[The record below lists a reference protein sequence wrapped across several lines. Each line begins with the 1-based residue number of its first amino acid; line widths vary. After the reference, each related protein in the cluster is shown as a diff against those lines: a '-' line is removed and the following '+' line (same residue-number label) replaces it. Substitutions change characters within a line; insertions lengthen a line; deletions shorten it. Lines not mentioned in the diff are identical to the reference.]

1 MPQINDI
8 RELAQQN
15 ARYVSNSPQDWMSYL
30 DVAARL
36 YRYSFTDEL
45 LIHAQRPD
53 ATACAEME
61 LWNQKMSRWVNR
73 GAKGI
78 ALLDDTG
85 PRTKLRYVFD
95 IADTHLVRG
104 GKTPLLWNLDSHEH
118 EQAILDHLADT
129 YGLSQTDS
137 MNAALLEL
145 AQQLTADNLDEA
157 MDGLAY
163 EVADTFLEE
172 LDEDNIRV
180 RFRELMT
187 NSIFYTLSRRCRQE
201 PMDVLNDDDFIRIV
215 DFNKLPVLSFLGN
228 AVSEQCEA
236 VLFDIGREMRKI
248 YKKEITQQLEKSV
261 DSLYN
266 TNTGFN
272 TLKRE
277 TKENTTKGGQE
288 NGVDVLPQ
296 GRLSVP
302 ESGRE
307 GRAADH
313 REVRDAA
320 QDVPE
325 REPQELVSEYADE
338 RQTEPASGAD
348 RGRSGEPDGNPAG
361 RPEREVPGTE
371 QGERPA
377 GMGSAPEQPDDD
389 GRGDRLEGIGVQLT
403 EPVTEQDLSEAEEE
417 IASAFSFP
425 DLPTVE
431 QQIRA
436 IEAPIRARY
445 ADEIALDPEVVDE
458 ILRTGSN
465 RSKGQLR
472 LIYNFMVEK
481 TPEEYTEFVKNE
493 YGTGGKG
500 FEIDGSKYAGWFDDL
515 GLRIAVGSTAK
526 GGTIA
531 NAFLSWE
538 DVSNRIHELLRQ
550 GEYAPQAVLDAARQ
564 NALQE
569 HAQTLAYMERDLAD
583 GVAEAVFQ
591 DTEIFRGGF
600 PELTDRLAGL
610 LDDTDFLTDLNERL
624 SALGEAYAEDKDL
637 MRMHFYKPDKVAA
650 LFHKFAKPYQNYA
663 AREDFH
669 WNEYKRFITE
679 DEINAYFTRGSNYSD
694 SRLAIYSFF
703 LNHEDKKE
711 RADFLKDHY
720 GIGGSSHALCGA
732 DDSHEDHDGRGIALE
747 RGPYGNP
754 DASVHLNW
762 NQAAGRID
770 RLIRDSEYLKP
781 ADYSRMPAY
790 EQEKMAMRVMGFY
803 HHLPNEVERPFPQ
816 DLYHEEGRKAL
827 VEKLAD
833 PEQAVELLEQMDNAL
848 LSVPLDSEEYERKAE
863 SLSILH
869 QYVEGTYTIFPEK
882 KRAVEIAVPEQG
894 QMSMFDFMEQEPQ
907 SKEQSTAAAVEN
919 SQKAKVVARYQ
930 STVMMQAGYI
940 EDIAILQY
948 SDGKFYNHYNYDEE
962 KGTGAAET
970 GPFNSLNDAKAVIRQ
985 TREDAKAVESFENQP
1000 KQMYSRE
1007 NGSFLYLD
1015 NNHLYRI
1022 ERSNAHD
1029 VYLKDMENSA
1039 VAGRVIPLPSYSETL
1054 AKNPLNDF
1062 LKLDADHTQKDSRSI
1077 YKECLYTLLEKVER
1091 SEIYPLLRDRDTT
1104 EEEAEKLIREKIEDL
1119 FDSGEV
1125 ENAVYSEAIDT
1136 WAHFGEWIQEDIFQ
1150 RTYQDVIT
1158 DRRDAVALYQDSKDA
1173 PQWVRGMMVP
1183 YAAEEKAVEP
1193 TLQPL
1198 PLDAANEYNAL
1209 KERYPDALVGYEQHG
1224 NFEFYG
1230 EDVQNPV
1237 YRAKGE
1243 IMSLTDKVS
1252 QMAKKREQLYADY
1265 VAGVVDSEDYQLIR
1279 EDYSRQYDGLRAAL
1293 QEAENKKVQVEQQIE
1308 EYLNMTS
1315 HLEEHLDNFEFD
1327 IQLVKSLV
1335 QKIEVSADKRIRI
1348 VFGFRDVFT
1357 ELGKE
1362 SAET

>member
-36 YRYSFTDEL
+36 YRYSFTDAL

-104 GKTPLLWNLDSHEH
+104 GKTPLLWNLESHEH
-118 EQAILDHLADT
+118 EQTILDHLADT

-137 MNAALLEL
+137 MNTALMEL

-187 NSIFYTLSRRCRQE
+187 NSIFYTLSRRCGQE
-201 PMDVLNDDDFIRIV
+201 PMDVLDDDDFIRIV

-266 TNTGFN
+266 TNTDFN

-277 TKENTTKGGQE
+277 TEENTTKGGQE

-348 RGRSGEPDGNPAG
+348 RESSGEPDGNPG
-361 RPEREVPGTE
+361 GQPEREVSGTE
-371 QGERPA
+371 QGEGPA
-377 GMGSAPEQPDDD
+377 GMGGTPEQPDGD
-389 GRGDRLEGIGVQLT
+389 GRRDRFEGIGVQLT
-403 EPVTEQDLSEAEEE
+403 EPTTEQDLSEAEEE
-417 IASAFSFP
+417 IASAFSLP

-431 QQIRA
+431 QQIHA
-436 IEAPIRARY
+436 IEAPIQARY
-445 ADEIALDPEVVDE
+445 ADEIALDAEVVDE

-500 FEIDGSKYAGWFDDL
+500 FEIDGAKYAVWFDDL
-515 GLRIAVGSTAK
+515 GLRIAAGDTAK
-526 GGTIA
+526 GGTIV

-591 DTEIFRGGF
+591 DTAIFRGGF
-600 PELTDRLAGL
+600 PEMTDRLADL

-637 MRMHFYKPDKVAA
+637 MRM
-650 LFHKFAKPYQNYA
+650 
-663 AREDFH
+663 
-669 WNEYKRFITE
+669 WNIC
-679 DEINAYFTRGSNYSD
+679 RGSK
-694 SRLAIYSFF
+694 I
-703 LNHEDKKE
+703 
-711 RADFLKDHY
+711 
-720 GIGGSSHALCGA
+720 SS
-732 DDSHEDHDGRGIALE
+732 
-747 RGPYGNP
+747 
-754 DASVHLNW
+754 
-762 NQAAGRID
+762 
-770 RLIRDSEYLKP
+770 
-781 ADYSRMPAY
+781 
-790 EQEKMAMRVMGFY
+790 
-803 HHLPNEVERPFPQ
+803 
-816 DLYHEEGRKAL
+816 
-827 VEKLAD
+827 
-833 PEQAVELLEQMDNAL
+833 
-848 LSVPLDSEEYERKAE
+848 
-863 SLSILH
+863 
-869 QYVEGTYTIFPEK
+869 
-882 KRAVEIAVPEQG
+882 
-894 QMSMFDFMEQEPQ
+894 
-907 SKEQSTAAAVEN
+907 
-919 SQKAKVVARYQ
+919 
-930 STVMMQAGYI
+930 
-940 EDIAILQY
+940 
-948 SDGKFYNHYNYDEE
+948 
-962 KGTGAAET
+962 
-970 GPFNSLNDAKAVIRQ
+970 
-985 TREDAKAVESFENQP
+985 
-1000 KQMYSRE
+1000 
-1007 NGSFLYLD
+1007 
-1015 NNHLYRI
+1015 
-1022 ERSNAHD
+1022 
-1029 VYLKDMENSA
+1029 
-1039 VAGRVIPLPSYSETL
+1039 
-1054 AKNPLNDF
+1054 
-1062 LKLDADHTQKDSRSI
+1062 
-1077 YKECLYTLLEKVER
+1077 
-1091 SEIYPLLRDRDTT
+1091 
-1104 EEEAEKLIREKIEDL
+1104 
-1119 FDSGEV
+1119 
-1125 ENAVYSEAIDT
+1125 
-1136 WAHFGEWIQEDIFQ
+1136 
-1150 RTYQDVIT
+1150 
-1158 DRRDAVALYQDSKDA
+1158 
-1173 PQWVRGMMVP
+1173 
-1183 YAAEEKAVEP
+1183 P
-1193 TLQPL
+1193 T
-1198 PLDAANEYNAL
+1198 
-1209 KERYPDALVGYEQHG
+1209 K
-1224 NFEFYG
+1224 
-1230 EDVQNPV
+1230 
-1237 YRAKGE
+1237 
-1243 IMSLTDKVS
+1243 T
-1252 QMAKKREQLYADY
+1252 
-1265 VAGVVDSEDYQLIR
+1265 
-1279 EDYSRQYDGLRAAL
+1279 
-1293 QEAENKKVQVEQQIE
+1293 
-1308 EYLNMTS
+1308 
-1315 HLEEHLDNFEFD
+1315 
-1327 IQLVKSLV
+1327 
-1335 QKIEVSADKRIRI
+1335 
-1348 VFGFRDVFT
+1348 
-1357 ELGKE
+1357 
-1362 SAET
+1362 

>member
-1 MPQINDI
+1 MNNDI

-36 YRYSFTDEL
+36 YRYSFTDTL

-53 ATACAEME
+53 ATACAELE

-118 EQAILDHLADT
+118 EQTILDHLADT

-187 NSIFYTLSRRCRQE
+187 NSIFYTLSRRCGQE
-201 PMDVLNDDDFIRIV
+201 PMDVLDDDDFIRIV

-266 TNTGFN
+266 TNTDFS
-272 TLKRE
+272 TLKRKTE
-277 TKENTTKGGQE
+277 ENTTKGGRE

-307 GRAADH
+307 GRAADY

-348 RGRSGEPDGNPAG
+348 RGSSGEPDGNPAG
-361 RPEREVPGTE
+361 QPEREVSGTE

-377 GMGSAPEQPDDD
+377 GMGGAPEQPDSD

-403 EPVTEQDLSEAEEE
+403 KTTTEQDLSEAEEE

-436 IEAPIRARY
+436 IEAPIQARY
-445 ADEIALDPEVVDE
+445 ADEIALDSEVVDE

-610 LDDTDFLTDLNERL
+610 LDDTDFLTDLNDRL

-650 LFHKFAKPYQNYA
+650 LFQQFAKPYQNYS
-663 AREDFH
+663 ARDGFH
-669 WNEYKRFITE
+669 WNEYKKFITE

-720 GIGGSSHALCGA
+720 GIGGSSHVIYSVAESGGELEDLLNPEFPPEQMQLIA
-732 DDSHEDHDGRGIALE
+732 DVQNRTDAISRAAAEEALE
-747 RGPYGNP
+747 PLTQQP
-754 DASVHLNW
+754 MT
-762 NQAAGRID
+762 
-770 RLIRDSEYLKP
+770 P
-781 ADYSRMPAY
+781 A
-790 EQEKMAMRVMGFY
+790 
-803 HHLPNEVERPFPQ
+803 EVNHARRQ
-816 DLYHEEGRKAL
+816 HNL
-827 VEKLAD
+827 
-833 PEQAVELLEQMDNAL
+833 
-848 LSVPLDSEEYERKAE
+848 PLDSGAETELPAQPKQEPMNFRITDDDLGAGGPKTKYKANVEAIQMLQTLDAEQRQATAEEQEILSRYVGWGGIPQAFDENNAEWSKEYAELQSLLTADEYKEARASTLNAFYTSPTVIKAMYEALGNMG
-863 SLSILH
+863 LSKGNVLEPSCGVGNFMGLVPDSMEKIRM
-869 QYVEGTYTIFPEK
+869 YGVELDSISGRIAQQLYQK
-882 KRAVEIAVPEQG
+882 NKIAVQG
-894 QMSMFDFMEQEPQ
+894 FETMQFPDSFFDCVVGNVPFGNYKVPDKRYDRHNFLIHDYFIAKSLDLVRPGGVVAVVTSSGTMDKKDSSVREYLANRADLVGAIRLPNNAFQRNANTGVVADILFLQ
-907 SKEQSTAAAVEN
+907 KRDRAAVERADWVDLGETPEGYSINQYFAQHPEMVLGKITTESTQYGKQETSVKPIEGADLAEQLKEAVSNIHATITEPEISDDELEVQEEPIPADPSVKNFSFTNVDGQIYYREN
-919 SQKAKVVARYQ
+919 SFMNKVELPAVTAERVLGMIALRETTRKLLDCQLHDGSDAEVQLLQNELKQQYTAFKAQYGLIN
-930 STVMMQAGYI
+930 STANKRAFRQDSSYCLLASL
-940 EDIAILQY
+940 EIL
-948 SDGKFYNHYNYDEE
+948 DEE
-962 KGTGAAET
+962 KNLKRLADIFTKRT
-970 GPFNSLNDAKAVIRQ
+970 IRKPEPV
-985 TREDAKAVESFENQP
+985 TSV
-1000 KQMYSRE
+1000 
-1007 NGSFLYLD
+1007 
-1015 NNHLYRI
+1015 
-1022 ERSNAHD
+1022 
-1029 VYLKDMENSA
+1029 
-1039 VAGRVIPLPSYSETL
+1039 
-1054 AKNPLNDF
+1054 
-1062 LKLDADHTQKDSRSI
+1062 
-1077 YKECLYTLLEKVER
+1077 
-1091 SEIYPLLRDRDTT
+1091 DTP
-1104 EEEAEKLIREKIEDL
+1104 
-1119 FDSGEV
+1119 
-1125 ENAVYSEAIDT
+1125 SEALALSI
-1136 WAHFGEWIQEDIFQ
+1136 GENRKICCC
-1150 RTYQDVIT
+1150 
-1158 DRRDAVALYQDSKDA
+1158 
-1173 PQWVRGMMVP
+1173 M
-1183 YAAEEKAVEP
+1183 AA
-1193 TLQPL
+1193 
-1198 PLDAANEYNAL
+1198 
-1209 KERYPDALVGYEQHG
+1209 
-1224 NFEFYG
+1224 
-1230 EDVQNPV
+1230 
-1237 YRAKGE
+1237 
-1243 IMSLTDKVS
+1243 
-1252 QMAKKREQLYADY
+1252 
-1265 VAGVVDSEDYQLIR
+1265 
-1279 EDYSRQYDGLRAAL
+1279 
-1293 QEAENKKVQVEQQIE
+1293 
-1308 EYLNMTS
+1308 
-1315 HLEEHLDNFEFD
+1315 
-1327 IQLVKSLV
+1327 KS
-1335 QKIEVSADKRIRI
+1335 SS
-1348 VFGFRDVFT
+1348 VFT
-1357 ELGKE
+1357 R
-1362 SAET
+1362 

>member
-36 YRYSFTDEL
+36 YRYSFTDAL

-53 ATACAEME
+53 ATACAELE

-118 EQAILDHLADT
+118 EQAILDHLEDT

-137 MNAALLEL
+137 MNTALLEL

-157 MDGLAY
+157 MDGLVY
-163 EVADTFLEE
+163 EVKDTFLEE

-187 NSIFYTLSRRCRQE
+187 NSIFYTLSRRCGQE
-201 PMDVLNDDDFIRIV
+201 PMDVLDDDDFIRIV

-266 TNTGFN
+266 TNANFSA
-272 TLKRE
+272 LKRE
-277 TKENTTKGGQE
+277 TADTTTKGGQE
-288 NGVDVLPQ
+288 NGVDVSSQ
-296 GRLSVP
+296 GRLPVP

-338 RQTEPASGAD
+338 RQAEPASGAD
-348 RGRSGEPDGNPAG
+348 RGSSGEPGGNPAG
-361 RPEREVPGTE
+361 QPEREVSGTE
-371 QGERPA
+371 QGAGPA
-377 GMGSAPEQPDDD
+377 GMGGAPEQPDSD
-389 GRGDRLEGIGVQLT
+389 GRGNRLEGIGVQLT
-403 EPVTEQDLSEAEEE
+403 ETTTEQDLSEAEEE
-417 IASAFSFP
+417 ISSAFSFP

-436 IEAPIRARY
+436 IEEPIRARY

-500 FEIDGSKYAGWFDDL
+500 FEIGGAKYAVWFDDL

-526 GGTIA
+526 GGTLV

-624 SALGEAYAEDKDL
+624 SALGEAYVEDKDL

-650 LFHKFAKPYQNYA
+650 LFQQFAKPYQNFA
-663 AREDFH
+663 AREGL
-669 WNEYKRFITE
+669 E
-679 DEINAYFTRGSNYSD
+679 
-694 SRLAIYSFF
+694 
-703 LNHEDKKE
+703 KE
-711 RADFLKDHY
+711 KM
-720 GIGGSSHALCGA
+720 
-732 DDSHEDHDGRGIALE
+732 
-747 RGPYGNP
+747 
-754 DASVHLNW
+754 
-762 NQAAGRID
+762 QAAHID
-770 RLIRDSEYLKP
+770 RVLDLNPEKVKQCMDAGLLQYRKRANEIVAHLMAKDDERTAVY
-781 ADYSRMPAY
+781 RQY
-790 EQEKMAMRVMGFY
+790 EQGSI
-803 HHLPNEVERPFPQ
+803 
-816 DLYHEEGRKAL
+816 
-827 VEKLAD
+827 
-833 PEQAVELLEQMDNAL
+833 LLEQ
-848 LSVPLDSEEYERKAE
+848 VEEYE
-863 SLSILH
+863 H
-869 QYVEGTYTIFPEK
+869 QYQVAVQKQEAAFKKVMLAVNDIEKAFSHGNPWLMKFRAISIPEKLERTHLKEWLDHVWIVDFEQVEVILQESEWKRFFPEEWLNNGEEDCNGK
-882 KRAVEIAVPEQG
+882 KE
-894 QMSMFDFMEQEPQ
+894 
-907 SKEQSTAAAVEN
+907 
-919 SQKAKVVARYQ
+919 
-930 STVMMQAGYI
+930 
-940 EDIAILQY
+940 
-948 SDGKFYNHYNYDEE
+948 
-962 KGTGAAET
+962 
-970 GPFNSLNDAKAVIRQ
+970 
-985 TREDAKAVESFENQP
+985 
-1000 KQMYSRE
+1000 
-1007 NGSFLYLD
+1007 
-1015 NNHLYRI
+1015 
-1022 ERSNAHD
+1022 
-1029 VYLKDMENSA
+1029 
-1039 VAGRVIPLPSYSETL
+1039 
-1054 AKNPLNDF
+1054 
-1062 LKLDADHTQKDSRSI
+1062 
-1077 YKECLYTLLEKVER
+1077 
-1091 SEIYPLLRDRDTT
+1091 
-1104 EEEAEKLIREKIEDL
+1104 
-1119 FDSGEV
+1119 
-1125 ENAVYSEAIDT
+1125 
-1136 WAHFGEWIQEDIFQ
+1136 
-1150 RTYQDVIT
+1150 
-1158 DRRDAVALYQDSKDA
+1158 
-1173 PQWVRGMMVP
+1173 
-1183 YAAEEKAVEP
+1183 
-1193 TLQPL
+1193 
-1198 PLDAANEYNAL
+1198 
-1209 KERYPDALVGYEQHG
+1209 
-1224 NFEFYG
+1224 
-1230 EDVQNPV
+1230 
-1237 YRAKGE
+1237 
-1243 IMSLTDKVS
+1243 
-1252 QMAKKREQLYADY
+1252 
-1265 VAGVVDSEDYQLIR
+1265 
-1279 EDYSRQYDGLRAAL
+1279 
-1293 QEAENKKVQVEQQIE
+1293 
-1308 EYLNMTS
+1308 
-1315 HLEEHLDNFEFD
+1315 
-1327 IQLVKSLV
+1327 
-1335 QKIEVSADKRIRI
+1335 
-1348 VFGFRDVFT
+1348 
-1357 ELGKE
+1357 
-1362 SAET
+1362 